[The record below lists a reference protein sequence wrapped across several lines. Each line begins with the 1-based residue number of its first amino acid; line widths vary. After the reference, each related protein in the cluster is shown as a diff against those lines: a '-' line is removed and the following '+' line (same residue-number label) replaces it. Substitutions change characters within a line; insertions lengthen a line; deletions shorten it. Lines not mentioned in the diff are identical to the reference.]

1 MPEVLAFYLFVYIR
15 QLAEALGCSTNPIY
29 LSFSGMDELRVTL
42 IPLAVAEFENF
53 IYEKRKRG
61 RRNQALR

>member
-15 QLAEALGCSTNPIY
+15 QLAEALGCSTQPSY
-29 LSFSGMDELRVTL
+29 LSFSGMDELRVML

-61 RRNQALR
+61 RRDQALR

>member
-15 QLAEALGCSTNPIY
+15 QLAEALGCSTQPIY
-29 LSFSGMDELRVTL
+29 LSFSGMDELRVML

>member
-15 QLAEALGCSTNPIY
+15 QLAEALGCSTQPIY
-29 LSFSGMDELRVTL
+29 LFFSGMDELRVTL

>member
-15 QLAEALGCSTNPIY
+15 QLAEALGCSTQPIY

-61 RRNQALR
+61 RRNQALL

>member
-15 QLAEALGCSTNPIY
+15 QLAEALGCSTQPIY